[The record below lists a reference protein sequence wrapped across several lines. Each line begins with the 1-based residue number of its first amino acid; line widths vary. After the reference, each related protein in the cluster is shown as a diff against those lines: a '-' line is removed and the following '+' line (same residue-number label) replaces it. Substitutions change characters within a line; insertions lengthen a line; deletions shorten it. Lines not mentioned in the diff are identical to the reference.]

1 MQLSNQIEI
10 FSNNY
15 LPSGDAFKAAREEGS
30 NLRKLITGVM
40 SEFLR
45 MEFQIT
51 AMVDEWFPDTTET
64 LISNWERTMGI
75 PDDCFPVTSDLNER
89 RENVIFKLA
98 ALGLQTSSDFEEFGL
113 KLGQDIKVRSGIDH
127 MSVATGGYG
136 TELPVQA
143 FSSVTLARNTIVV
156 TEVTTGASFDYDFD
170 FTFIDRRKIM
180 LQCVIRNTIPAH
192 CDLRFV
198 GA

>member
-1 MQLSNQIEI
+1 M
-10 FSNNY
+10 
-15 LPSGDAFKAAREEGS
+15 A
-30 NLRKLITGVM
+30 
-40 SEFLR
+40 EFVR
-45 MEFQIT
+45 METQIS
-51 AMVDEWFPDTTET
+51 AMVDEWFPDTTEA
-64 LISNWERTMGI
+64 LISNWEATVGI
-75 PDDCFPVTSDLNER
+75 PDDCFPLTSVLSER
-89 RENVIFKLA
+89 RENVIFKFA
-98 ALGLQTSSDFEEFGL
+98 SLGLQTSSDFEEFGA

-156 TEVTTGASFDYDFD
+156 TEVTTGASFKYDFD
-170 FTFIDRRKIM
+170 FSFIDRNKII

-192 CDLRFV
+192 CDVRFV